1 MQSIVGETIGIAA
14 AVASLYA
21 AYAKTMIPLRAAA
34 IAASILAM
42 IAGFLAGSYPAVVL
56 NVALVGLHAWRLGAM
71 LALIRAINAAT
82 RSDMNVDWL
91 LPYTRPK
98 RFKAGDIVMQ
108 SGEYATAA
116 FYVVSGEVEIVE
128 TNEVLRDGVLLGEI
142 GLFTPSGRRTM
153 TVRCRTDV
161 QTAQLDYDQF
171 KQLYFQNPEFG
182 FHLLQLIVA
191 RLRANPELARAAA
204 SP

>member
-1 MQSIVGETIGIAA
+1 MQSIVGETVGIAA

-42 IAGFLAGSYPAVVL
+42 IAGFLAGSYPAVAL
-56 NVALVGLHAWRLGAM
+56 NAALIGLHTWRLGAM

-82 RSDMNVDWL
+82 RTDMNVDWL

-98 RFKAGDIVMQ
+98 RFKAGDLVMER
-108 SGEYATAA
+108 GEYATAA
-116 FYVVSGEVEIVE
+116 FYVVSGEVEVID
-128 TNEVLRDGVLLGEI
+128 TTEVLGSGVLLGEI

-153 TVRCRTDV
+153 TVRCKTDV
-161 QTAQLDYDQF
+161 QTAQIDYDQF
-171 KQLYFQNPEFG
+171 KELYFQNPEFG

-191 RLRANPELARAAA
+191 RLRSSPEMSRAAA
-204 SP
+204 PP

>member
-1 MQSIVGETIGIAA
+1 MQSIIGETIGIAA

-42 IAGFLAGSYPAVVL
+42 IAGGLAGSYPAVVL
-56 NVALVGLHAWRLGAM
+56 NAALIGLHAWRLGAM
-71 LALIRAINAAT
+71 LALIRAINMAT

-128 TNEVLRDGVLLGEI
+128 TNEVLRGGVLLGEI
-142 GLFTPSGRRTM
+142 GLFSASGRRTM

-204 SP
+204 PP